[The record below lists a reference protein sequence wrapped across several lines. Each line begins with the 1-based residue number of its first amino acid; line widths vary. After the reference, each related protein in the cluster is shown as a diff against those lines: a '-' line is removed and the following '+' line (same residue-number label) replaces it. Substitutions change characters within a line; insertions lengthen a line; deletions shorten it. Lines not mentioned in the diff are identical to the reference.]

1 VVLGESIVGKGGLGI
16 DDIVPVRAGLTH
28 RTEQNECEPSSFP
41 KTTQLRTLL
50 ESSSLEFLMEAHNG
64 LSARIVE
71 EAGFRGIWASG
82 LTISA
87 SLCVRDN
94 NEASWTQ
101 VLEVLEFMSDA
112 SAIPI
117 LLDGDTGY
125 GNFNNARRLVRKLEQ
140 RGIAGVC
147 FEDKLF
153 PKTNSFIDGSK
164 QQLATVEEFAG
175 KLRAAK
181 DAQHDPDFCLV
192 ARTEAFIAGWGLDE
206 ALRRAEAYHQAGADA
221 VLVHSKI
228 RKPHEILAFMDA
240 WQNTCPVVIVPTMY
254 YSTPSRTFADA
265 GVSIAIWANHML
277 RAATQAM
284 QQTASLI
291 HADGDL
297 LTVEDHIV
305 PVAEIFRLQGA
316 TELRDAEDRY
326 LPTASPARA
335 IILAASRGENLGSLT
350 KDVPKA
356 MLEVHGEPI
365 LEKLVDHF
373 VSVGVRDVVVV
384 VGYKAEAVE
393 LSRGKKVF
401 NPRYAEAKELYSL
414 SCALEQI
421 TGPTYISYGDI
432 LIKRYILHTLE
443 SGEEHDIAIVV
454 DSAVDLQHHQDR
466 YTDWIRAS
474 RPDHGIYSEEPVTLL
489 EMDPHLDHAAAVGE
503 WVGLARFSPEGA
515 DTVRDAIEELQSRP
529 DFDKLRMSDLF
540 NHLVQGGH
548 PVHVCYIS
556 GHWMDIDDLEIYSK
570 AMDF

>member
-1 VVLGESIVGKGGLGI
+1 MGKGGLGI

-87 SLCVRDN
+87 SLGVRDN

-147 FEDKLF
+147 LEDKLF

-228 RKPHEILAFMDA
+228 REPQEILAFMEA

-284 QQTASLI
+284 QQTASLL

-474 RPDHGIYSEEPVTLL
+474 RPDHGTYSEEPVTLL
-489 EMDPHLDHAAAVGE
+489 EMNPHLDHAAAVGE

>member
-1 VVLGESIVGKGGLGI
+1 MVLGESIVGKGGPGI
-16 DDIVPVRAGLTH
+16 DDIVPVRAGHTR

-87 SLCVRDN
+87 SLGVRDN

-112 SAIPI
+112 TSIPI

-147 FEDKLF
+147 LEDKLF

-164 QQLATVEEFAG
+164 QQLASVEEFGG
-175 KLRAAK
+175 KLRAVK
-181 DAQHDPDFCLV
+181 DAQHNPDFCLV
-192 ARTEAFIAGWGLDE
+192 ARTEAFIAGWGLEE

-228 RKPHEILAFMDA
+228 REPQEIIAFMEA

-350 KDVPKA
+350 RDVPKA

-393 LSRGKKVF
+393 LSRGEKVF
-401 NPRYAEAKELYSL
+401 NPRYAEAKDLYSL

-443 SGEEHDIAIVV
+443 SSEEHDIAIVV

-474 RPDHGIYSEEPVTLL
+474 RPDHGTYSEEPVTLL
-489 EMDPHLDHAAAVGE
+489 EMNPHLDHAAAVGE

-515 DTVRDAIEELQSRP
+515 DAVRDAIEELQSRP
-529 DFDKLRMSDLF
+529 DFDQLRMSDLF

>member
-1 VVLGESIVGKGGLGI
+1 
-16 DDIVPVRAGLTH
+16 
-28 RTEQNECEPSSFP
+28 
-41 KTTQLRTLL
+41 
-50 ESSSLEFLMEAHNG
+50 MEAHNG